1 MKEPFQLRLPSSPVS
16 CDSAPTFPPP
26 RSQREAKPPGGHTL
40 RTWRSDQNLTSANMA
55 ALGLLPSPSMTE
67 SRPASTGPESTFL
80 KRSKVP
86 SDEKEVVTPEMVEE
100 ITKSVNHSGS
110 TDNIKKQ
117 DRTPEIPSESSGYEE
132 VTLESQKRPTP
143 PVTNVQE
150 AHSNLIRHCEANE
163 LETAA
168 NFQENDA
175 SPRSPTSVPSP
186 RRHLPGNSPRPQ
198 RPRTATVS
206 SEASWISSNLAYCE
220 TWLKGVPLD
229 PMIGKSP
236 NDKEHNRRKI
246 QIVEQDPPHAKIRVK
261 TLQAP
266 VVSTIP
272 SVNLIQDIP
281 NPLLKRFA
289 VASKPKLVDIA
300 PHSSP
305 SLPAL
310 PPASINPHPLPMTPD
325 QRQEEVSAF
334 SPDTPLDMSDS
345 GYGTRES
352 GYSLS
357 SYPESKD
364 EDSYSDP
371 GSLTSDSVTS
381 TVVGERPDTAQG
393 ERTKSPRPEIRSGSV
408 SPQALSPAKSSSGR
422 RSPLSDKE
430 APERSKLMD
439 HKWTLDDHEWTLDEL
454 DHFVKDFPRNML
466 RLTSPVILFLRRSD
480 EKDFL
485 RPFRTIFPN
494 VSENILDGLCAA
506 FIARNYLFSLSNLH
520 RHKPTLSSRTDTYAL
535 DAIPTKA
542 YSTLGIQIPHSSLV
556 VRRTEVSVLAAAI
569 CVGKLK
575 KLLTIFYSP
584 SAAGL
589 MIPSNLPSKFLH
601 KFSKYMPAN
610 PLFTSPISLLLSSIS
625 LF

>member
-1 MKEPFQLRLPSSPVS
+1 
-16 CDSAPTFPPP
+16 
-26 RSQREAKPPGGHTL
+26 
-40 RTWRSDQNLTSANMA
+40 MA

-175 SPRSPTSVPSP
+175 TPDATYQAIPRD
-186 RRHLPGNSPRPQ
+186 LNGPGQQLSQAKQVGYP
-198 RPRTATVS
+198 A
-206 SEASWISSNLAYCE
+206 
-220 TWLKGVPLD
+220 TWL
-229 PMIGKSP
+229 
-236 NDKEHNRRKI
+236 
-246 QIVEQDPPHAKIRVK
+246 
-261 TLQAP
+261 T
-266 VVSTIP
+266 
-272 SVNLIQDIP
+272 DIP

-506 FIARNYLFSLSNLH
+506 LIARNYLFSLSNLH

-542 YSTLGIQIPHSSLV
+542 YSTLGIQIPHSSPGRSKDRSLGTRSSDL
-556 VRRTEVSVLAAAI
+556 RREVEKIVDNLLFAIRGRSDDTLKSAVEVLAQVLEVHA
-569 CVGKLK
+569 
-575 KLLTIFYSP
+575 S
-584 SAAGL
+584 
-589 MIPSNLPSKFLH
+589 
-601 KFSKYMPAN
+601 
-610 PLFTSPISLLLSSIS
+610 
-625 LF
+625 